1 MTKYFYLHYLK
12 LLCKGDIKMPNKQ
25 GQESFD
31 FEQRFKNGPG
41 KVEGAFKTLYM
52 LYKGQ
57 FRNIGLS
64 FFFFLIKHSPV
75 WIIPIVTANMIDI
88 ASNPKEHSMTD
99 LWVNLAVVAFV
110 ILQNIPSQMLHMSFL
125 SKASRHVEAGLRSTL
140 VRKLQHLSISYHSE
154 LKSGRLQSK
163 VLRDVENIEFLSK
176 QIMYTFSAALT
187 SVIVAIGVTASKN
200 LLVALFFILVIPV
213 AILLVYFFKK
223 NLQKKNNEFRKQIE
237 TMSGQVA
244 ETLTMIPVTRAHGL
258 EELEIKKTDTTLEN
272 LKGKGY
278 KLDISEAYF
287 GATGWVVF
295 QLFQMFCLIFTAI
308 LAYQGTITVGD
319 VVMYQ
324 GFFTT
329 ILMSIN
335 QIINVYPQ
343 LAKGYESI
351 ISVSEVLFSTQT
363 VEYQGKQKLPSI
375 AGKITFE
382 QVNFQY
388 ADSSKHVL
396 HDLNLE
402 VKAGECVALVGASGA
417 GKSTVLSMVLGFYKP
432 NEGRLLVDGVPYD
445 DLQMQTYRQK
455 LAVVPQNTILFSG
468 SIRDNITY
476 GVSSVSEERLY
487 EVIEMANLQDVIA
500 DMPNGLDTLIGE
512 HGGKLS
518 GGQRQRIAIARAIIR
533 DPQIILLDEAT
544 SALDNVSEYRV
555 QQAIQKLIKG
565 RTTFI
570 VAHRLSTIRD
580 ADRIIVMDNGTCVE
594 EGSFEELIKR
604 KGEFYKLKQLQA

>member
-1 MTKYFYLHYLK
+1 
-12 LLCKGDIKMPNKQ
+12 MPNKQ